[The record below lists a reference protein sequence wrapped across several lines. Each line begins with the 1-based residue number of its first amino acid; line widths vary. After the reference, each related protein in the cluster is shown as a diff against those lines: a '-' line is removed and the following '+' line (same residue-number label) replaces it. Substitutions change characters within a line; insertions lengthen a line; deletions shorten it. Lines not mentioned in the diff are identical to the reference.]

1 LNGHNIDI
9 DVFQCV
15 DIEFADPSDVA
26 EVNEA
31 NCFNSTDLSF
41 QLVFSTASLS
51 AASSSILSSTHL
63 LATVPLMVLGIVG
76 LLH

>member
-1 LNGHNIDI
+1 LNEQNVDT

-15 DIEFADPSDVA
+15 DIEFAEPTDVA
-26 EVNEA
+26 EVNED

-51 AASSSILSSTHL
+51 AASSSIPSSTHL
-63 LATVPLMVLGIVG
+63 LATVPLMVLGLVG